1 MNKKINIQKNINIR
15 KLIIIIN
22 NYKGQ
27 KKVQKRAIQT

>member
-27 KKVQKRAIQT
+27 KKV